1 MEDNLDIKTTTV
13 GKDEEKDK
21 EQISRDI
28 PDVISYVQDGLI
40 MYYDGINNTGNGHS
54 NTTTKWKDLSGNN
67 NDGTING
74 SVWEE
79 NSLNFDGIDDW
90 VNCGEMNYS
99 NVTIEAVVLYK
110 NVPNEEMAVAVNWE
124 NGGYGLSLNNT
135 KNCCEM
141 NLNGTYNRCMANN
154 VAKANKMYYISGP
167 YDGSKLVIN
176 ENGISTNTSISSSIT
191 TTKNSTVFALGTN
204 PRGDIATG
212 SFLDGKIY
220 SVRVYNRVLTDEEV
234 NNNYEIDKVK
244 FGIE

>member
-1 MEDNLDIKTTTV
+1 MEQAKEEIRLSIIEYRTTRLEEIKDLKGYKKWIEEAKNNKINEQTVIIEIDNDENPSKVIVKYKKYEIELEDNLDIKTTTV

-110 NVPNEEMAVAVNWE
+110 NVPN
-124 NGGYGLSLNNT
+124 G
-135 KNCCEM
+135 
-141 NLNGTYNRCMANN
+141 
-154 VAKANKMYYISGP
+154 
-167 YDGSKLVIN
+167 
-176 ENGISTNTSISSSIT
+176 
-191 TTKNSTVFALGTN
+191 
-204 PRGDIATG
+204 
-212 SFLDGKIY
+212 
-220 SVRVYNRVLTDEEV
+220 
-234 NNNYEIDKVK
+234 
-244 FGIE
+244 